1 MQFGQCIHYT
11 GVYLSTPLGPFK
23 KTDSF
28 PNCAKS
34 RQLQS
39 SAHIFGR
46 VHIDARFVKAHC
58 GKEYGSA
65 LLTNGVKAST

>member
-23 KTDSF
+23 QTDSF
-28 PNCAKS
+28 LTALKVDIAVQRPY
-34 RQLQS
+34 
-39 SAHIFGR
+39 FGR
-46 VHIDARFVKAHC
+46 VHIDARFVKAYC

-65 LLTNGVKAST
+65 LLTNGLKAST